1 MNDELKAVIAQVAEV
16 AGYLWQ
22 NGWAER
28 NGGNI
33 TVNITELADDALRRL
48 PALAPSEPIGK
59 KLPHLKG
66 KYFYAN
72 GCATW
77 RGGRWK
83 TVPSS
88 ASAMTARATKS

>member
-66 KYFYAN
+66 KYFYAK
-72 GCATW
+72 GTGK
-77 RGGRWK
+77 R
-83 TVPSS
+83 
-88 ASAMTARATKS
+88 MRAHALR